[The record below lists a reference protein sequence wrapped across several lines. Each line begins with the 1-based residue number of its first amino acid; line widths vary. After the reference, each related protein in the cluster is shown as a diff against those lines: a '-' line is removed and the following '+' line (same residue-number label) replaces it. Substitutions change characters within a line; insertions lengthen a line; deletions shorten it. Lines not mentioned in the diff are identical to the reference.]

1 MISPFNLILA
11 QIKEEDPELFKEIK
25 EIIDERLKNESS
37 ACRLN
42 KSSEHKESKNE

>member
-11 QIKEEDPELFKEIK
+11 QIKEEDPNLFQEIK

-37 ACRLN
+37 SCRLS
-42 KSSEHKESKNE
+42 KLEHKESKNE